1 MTTHLCGF
9 NDGLH
14 IFFVNEFPIGFF
26 TFLSCKMHVESSS
39 LNEHFRVMN
48 DSGEFFRSY
57 FSIKFFFNKVDDSE
71 S

>member
-9 NDGLH
+9 NDGLY
-14 IFFVNEFPIGFF
+14 IFFVNKFPISFF
-26 TFLSCKMHVESSS
+26 AFLSSKMHVESSS
-39 LNEHFRVMN
+39 FNEHFGVMD

-57 FSIKFFFNKVDDSE
+57 FSIKFLFDKVDDSE